1 LLADDTPPCSGSGS
15 SSSGWCLWHLLLFWR
30 APALGRSSSSSLLLL
45 LLLMVVL
52 LFKEQSSSKQEIAV
66 QSLKKIV
73 VHGCTAGPGH
83 DDDRLAHGDA
93 GAGRA
98 LSPA

>member
-1 LLADDTPPCSGSGS
+1 
-15 SSSGWCLWHLLLFWR
+15 LLLFWR

-52 LFKEQSSSKQEIAV
+52 LFKEQSSSKQEIAAV